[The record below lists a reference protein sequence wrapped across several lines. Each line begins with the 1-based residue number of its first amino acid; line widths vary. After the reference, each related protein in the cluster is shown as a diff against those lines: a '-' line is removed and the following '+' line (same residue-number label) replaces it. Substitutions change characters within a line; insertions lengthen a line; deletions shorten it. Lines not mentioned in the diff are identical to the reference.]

1 VAVLITLTTEQQA
14 WGFVC
19 GQVAVLEGGLLPRDF
34 FHALAGV
41 ERQDDLLH
49 RLQDTPLREY
59 VTPGAGWEEWND
71 VIDRHFYQQM
81 REIRANSPVGTL
93 SAMFLLGGD
102 YLNLKRAVLGR
113 HEFPFEKSLFT
124 EERLHA
130 AASGDYALLP
140 AETRQAL
147 MRLGGAAGADPAQ
160 VRAQIDL
167 VLDGAYLRHM
177 IQLADQMAVPLISAY
192 VSDYV
197 LAKGVALLLRL
208 HAQGGIQSRQI
219 EDLFLP
225 VGEHTHVLRSLVAAG
240 DPKNW
245 ASIVPGPVGDA
256 FRAVLEQPEDQWAAQ
271 FELLAANHLMRYARQ
286 GKLQTM
292 GPERVAA
299 YFVGFRSQAYNFKLV
314 VSGRFNGLDPEVIRR
329 RLRECYV

>member
-1 VAVLITLTTEQQA
+1 VLITLTTEQQA

-19 GQVAVLEGGLLPRDF
+19 GQVAVLESGLLPRDF

-41 ERQDDLLH
+41 ERQEDLLH

-71 VIDRHFYQQM
+71 VIDRHFHQQM
-81 REIRANSPVGTL
+81 REVRANSPVDTL
-93 SAMFLLGGD
+93 SAMFLLAGD

-113 HEFPFEKSLFT
+113 HEYPFEKSLFS
-124 EERLHA
+124 EERLNA
-130 AASGDYALLP
+130 AASGDYSLLP
-140 AETRQAL
+140 AETRMAL
-147 MRLGGAAGADPAQ
+147 ARLGGSTADPAQ

-177 IQLADQMAVPLISAY
+177 LQLAEAMDVPLISAY
-192 VSDYV
+192 VSDFV

-208 HAQGGIQSRQI
+208 HGQGLLQSRQV
-219 EDLFLP
+219 EDLLLP
-225 VGEHTHVLRSLVAAG
+225 VGEHTHVLRALAGAG

-245 ASIVPGPVGDA
+245 ANIVPGPVGDA

-271 FELLAANHLMRYARQ
+271 FELLAANHLMGYARR

-299 YFVGFRSQAYNFKLV
+299 YFVGFRAQAYNFKLV

>member
-1 VAVLITLTTEQQA
+1 MLITLTTEQQA

-41 ERQDDLLH
+41 ERQEDLLH

-71 VIDRHFYQQM
+71 VVDRHFHQQM
-81 REIRANSPVGTL
+81 REVRANSPVDTL
-93 SAMFLLGGD
+93 SAMFLLAGD

-113 HEFPFEKSLFT
+113 HEFPFEKSLFS

-130 AASGDYALLP
+130 AAAGDYALLP
-140 AETRQAL
+140 AETRVAL
-147 MRLGGAAGADPAQ
+147 TRLGGSTADPAQ
-160 VRAQIDL
+160 VRAQVDL

-177 IQLADQMAVPLISAY
+177 QRLADEMAVPLIAAY
-192 VSDYV
+192 VSDFT

-208 HAQGGIQSRQI
+208 HGQGLLQARQV

-225 VGEHTHVLRSLVAAG
+225 VGEHTHVLRSLAG
-240 DPKNW
+240 AGEPKNW
-245 ASIVPGPVGDA
+245 ASIVPGPLGDA

-299 YFVGFRSQAYNFKLV
+299 YFVGFRAQAYNFKLV